1 MRAYLL
7 LGLLLPLGCATTP
20 SDAVRVVDNQL
31 FRGRTPLTPRFAAID
46 SFDVSRDRREVVFSA
61 KRTTNFDIGLV
72 SLDGSE
78 IHWVPEDP
86 RDETAVQW
94 APRGNKIS
102 YVVRAAGGDVVR
114 TVHIPT
120 SMQLTADFPY
130 ASVRSLRWAPDGER
144 YFVVVTSPDASDR
157 TESMRYDGEE
167 RRVEIA
173 PKVKLDVAVEPLA
186 GGIVLRPAAIRY
198 GETLPL
204 VVWITPHLY
213 AWSDARGAL
222 LQRDRVACV
231 IVAKQPDDAFW
242 QAVRAVPWIDAAK
255 PLVQSAPE

>member
-1 MRAYLL
+1 MS
-7 LGLLLPLGCATTP
+7 CATTP
-20 SDAVRVVDNQL
+20 LDTVRIVDNQL
-31 FRGRTPLTPRFAAID
+31 FRGRTALTPRFAAID

-72 SLDGSE
+72 SLDGSD

-102 YVVRAAGGDVVR
+102 YVVHAAGGDVVR
-114 TVHIPT
+114 TVHVPT

-130 ASVRSLRWAPDGER
+130 TSVRSLRWAPDGER
-144 YFVVVTSPDASDR
+144 YFVVITSPEVSER
-157 TESMRYDGEE
+157 TLSMHYDGGQ
-167 RRVEIA
+167 RRVEVA
-173 PKVKLDVAVEPLA
+173 PKVKLDDVVEPLA
-186 GGIVLRPAAIRY
+186 GGLVLRPTEIRY
-198 GETLPL
+198 GEKLPL
-204 VVWITPHLY
+204 VVWVTPRLY

-231 IVAKQPDDAFW
+231 IVTKQPDDAFW
-242 QAVRAVPWIDAAK
+242 QAVRAVPWIDLSK

>member
-1 MRAYLL
+1 MRFLL
-7 LGLLLPLGCATTP
+7 VLPLLMGCATTP
-20 SDAVRVVDNQL
+20 SDTVQVVDNQL
-31 FRGRTPLTPRFAAID
+31 FRGRTALTPRFAAID

-61 KRTTNFDIGLV
+61 KRTTSFDVGLV
-72 SLDGSE
+72 SLDGSD

-86 RDETAVQW
+86 RDETSVQW

-102 YVVRAAGGDVVR
+102 YVVHAVGGDVVR

-120 SMQLTADFPY
+120 SMQLTVDFPY

-144 YFVVVTSPDASDR
+144 YFVVLTSPDASER
-157 TESMRYDGEE
+157 TESMRYGGEE
-167 RRVEIA
+167 RRVEVA
-173 PKVKLDVAVEPLA
+173 PKVKLDVVIEPLA
-186 GGIVLRPAAIRY
+186 GGIVLRPSAIRY
-198 GETLPL
+198 GEKLPL

-231 IVAKQPDDAFW
+231 IVDKQPDDAFW